1 MYADRELIER
11 LLFETEISSAEI
23 ARVAGFKSATAIKKF
38 RSGESNVDN
47 MRLGNAE
54 ALTSFAKETFYPN
67 SDIDKKLEWMLKEF
81 GEAGNEISYAEL
93 LEKMVDNYYELMRGE
108 FVRAEKQ

>member
-1 MYADRELIER
+1 MYADRKLIER
-11 LLFETEISSAEI
+11 LLFDTEISSAEI

-54 ALTSFAKETFYPN
+54 ALTSFAKEMFYPN
-67 SDIDKKLEWMLKEF
+67 SDMDKKLELMLKEF
-81 GEAGNEISYAEL
+81 DEAGNEVSYTEL
-93 LEKMVDNYYELMRGE
+93 LEKMTNNYYELMKGK
-108 FVRAEKQ
+108 FVQAEKH